1 MRKIVAFALLL
12 GMSFTQL
19 ANASVSSNE
28 ETFIMHGCDKC
39 DKKDCKGSCEK
50 KEKKSCCKKGKSC
63 TKKEERKKAKELK
76 KLEKEAKKKAEE
88 EVK

>member
-1 MRKIVAFALLL
+1 MRKLVAFALLL

-39 DKKDCKGSCEK
+39 DKKDCKGSCDKKNEK
-50 KEKKSCCKKGKSC
+50 ACKKGKKRSCCKKGKSC
-63 TKKEERKKAKELK
+63 KKKEEKKKAKE
-76 KLEKEAKKKAEE
+76 